1 MFSKRNKRG
10 FTMAETLLTVAIIGI
25 LSSAVFIGVMNYLR
39 AMAQLERDGI
49 AKEIFVSAQNH
60 LTMAEGQG
68 FLGRTEF
75 GTVESGTGTEG
86 AEVCY
91 FVVNGADDFGESSVL
106 GVMLPF
112 ASIEENIRVGNSY
125 IIRYQKEP
133 ARVLDV
139 FYTTKSGTRYG
150 GNLSGGDY
158 DSVMGLRDIDG
169 ASHKQD
175 RRNYGSERTVL
186 GWYGG
191 EQARLLEKGKHLET
205 PLIEV
210 INAEKLTVL
219 VTDPNDAN
227 LDASLR
233 LVITGE
239 TSGKQKAIALNVQS
253 MDKKNV
259 VYDNISHLYTVT
271 LDDVTTPGMHFSD
284 LFEGDGFIPGEDI
297 SIRAVASSSRVLTN
311 VANSMVRVTNSLYGE
326 ITENDGETGGVTA
339 SVGNFRHLENLDRS
353 VSNVNGE
360 RAQIQVRGALQI
372 SDLSWDAFQ
381 EKLGGAVSIYECGS
395 ASGTGSGC
403 YHPVTPKGELT
414 YEGQEHR
421 ITGVV
426 VNGSGDGGLFG
437 SLPSGST
444 VKDLMLQDFNVT
456 STGNAGA
463 LCGTMEN
470 TEVINVAARGIDA
483 RVSGGQAAGGLIGSM
498 EGGRVSGTG
507 AALIVLSN
515 GSAAGGLI
523 GQASGAN
530 ISSSYAAGHTTD
542 GKYNREDGYNVTCS
556 GGIAGGF
563 IGSAG
568 NSAITSGYSTCS
580 VLGQTPGGFLGTGNG
595 SVSSCYATGLVRTG
609 ADDAED
615 AARASGEEGAGTGGT
630 GAPGGAGAASGGAA
644 AGANAETVWETA
656 AGAFAGTF
664 SGSAAD
670 CGYLE
675 IMNEKITEDRRVAYM
690 KALGGQ
696 GTDEGITAF
705 DADTETFIAFLGSPA
720 EWGPAFAYDGTLIR
734 QYHGKYGL
742 KTIADLG
749 GNPEENWFVNT
760 HYGDWPIPEKAFVNR

>member
-1 MFSKRNKRG
+1 MFSKKNKRG

-25 LSSAVFIGVMNYLR
+25 LSAAVFIGVANYLR

-49 AKEIFVSAQNH
+49 AREIFVSAQNH

-75 GTVESGTGTEG
+75 GTVESGTGSEG

-91 FVVNGADDFGESSVL
+91 FVVNGAEDFGEGSVL

-112 ASIEENIRVGNSY
+112 ASIEENVRVGNSY

-158 DSVMGLRDIDG
+158 DSVMALRDIDG

-191 EQARLLEKGKHLET
+191 EQARLLEKGKRLEM
-205 PLIEV
+205 PLVEV

-227 LDASLR
+227 LDASLK

-259 VYDNISHLYTVT
+259 VYDNIFHLYTVT

-284 LFEGDGFIPGEDI
+284 LFEGEGFIPGEDI
-297 SIRAVASSSRVLTN
+297 SIRAVASSSKVLTN
-311 VANSMVRVTNSLYGE
+311 VANSMIRVTNSLYGE
-326 ITENDGETGGVTA
+326 IAENEGEGGGVTA
-339 SVGNFRHLENLDRS
+339 SIGNFRHLENLDRS

-360 RAQIQVRGALQI
+360 RAQIQITGALQQ
-372 SDLSWDAFQ
+372 SDLDWESFQ
-381 EKLGGAVSIYECGS
+381 EKIGGTVSIYECGGS
-395 ASGTGSGC
+395 SGTKSGT
-403 YHPVTPKGELT
+403 YHPVNPAGPLA

-426 VNGSGDGGLFG
+426 IDGSGDAGLFG
-437 SLPSGST
+437 KLAAGSS
-444 VKDLMLQDFNVT
+444 VKDLMLQEFTVT
-456 STGNAGA
+456 SSASTGA

-470 TEVINVAARGIDA
+470 TEVTNVLAWGRESA
-483 RVSGGQAAGGLIGSM
+483 VTGGTAGGLIGVM
-498 EGGRVSGTG
+498 ESGRITGSG
-507 AALIVLSN
+507 AALIVLGN

-523 GQASGAN
+523 GEASGAN

-542 GKYNREDGYNVTCS
+542 GKYTREQGYNVTCRNGS
-556 GGIAGGF
+556 AGGF
-563 IGSAG
+563 IGNAG
-568 NSAITSGYSTCS
+568 NSAVTSCYSTCS
-580 VLGQTPGGFLGTGNG
+580 VLGQTPGGFFGTGNG
-595 SVSSCYATGLVRTG
+595 SVSSSYATGLVRTG

-615 AARASGEEGAGTGGT
+615 AAAAAGEGGT
-630 GAPGGAGAASGGAA
+630 GASGSTGAASGGAA
-644 AGANAETVWETA
+644 AGANANAEPVWETA
-656 AGAFAGTF
+656 AGAFAGSF
-664 SGSAAD
+664 DGSAAD
-670 CGYLE
+670 CGYLA
-675 IMNEKITEDRRVAYM
+675 IMNEKITEDKRVAYM
-690 KALGGQ
+690 TALGGQ
-696 GTDEGITAF
+696 NTDEGITTF
-705 DADTETFIAFLGSPA
+705 DADTETFIAFLGSPS

-734 QYHGKYGL
+734 RYHGKYGL
-742 KTIADLG
+742 KTIKDLG
-749 GNPEENWFVNT
+749 GDPEENWFVST
-760 HYGDWPIPEKAFVNR
+760 HYGDWPIPEQAFVNR